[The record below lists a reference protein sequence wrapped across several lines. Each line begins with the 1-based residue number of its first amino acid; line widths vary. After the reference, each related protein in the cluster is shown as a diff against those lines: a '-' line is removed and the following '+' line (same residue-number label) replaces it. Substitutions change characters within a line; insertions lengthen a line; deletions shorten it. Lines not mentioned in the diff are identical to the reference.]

1 MWFVRGGCT
10 VLYLRIRLQFYAFFS
25 GFRGQ
30 RSAFPFLHLKHSERA
45 DRYEDKT
52 EMTSVLYSAGLN
64 YQTGNPVRQEIVAV
78 RRELDALRKHVE
90 VLSEENNVYRK
101 HLLKLLQ
108 GSEENETAG
117 VAEFKRDLMAL
128 SSAAAPSSA
137 SSSSRPA
144 GVGTVQGGGFR
155 R

>member
-1 MWFVRGGCT
+1 MDGSTCF
-10 VLYLRIRLQFYAFFS
+10 YLRERLQFYCFIS
-25 GFRGQ
+25 
-30 RSAFPFLHLKHSERA
+30 PVFLFLSYFLPLRCVLFLSIKTPTE
-45 DRYEDKT
+45 DRT
-52 EMTSVLYSAGLN
+52 MTSVLYSAGLN

-78 RRELDALRKHVE
+78 RRDLDALRKHVE
-90 VLSEENNVYRK
+90 ILTEENNIYRK

-108 GSEENETAG
+108 GSEENDTAA
-117 VAEFKRDLMAL
+117 VTEFKRDIMAL
-128 SSAAAPSSA
+128 SVSVAPSSS

>member
-1 MWFVRGGCT
+1 MC
-10 VLYLRIRLQFYAFFS
+10 
-25 GFRGQ
+25 
-30 RSAFPFLHLKHSERA
+30 AFPFILFIHLPI
-45 DRYEDKT
+45 T

-90 VLSEENNVYRK
+90 LLSEENNVYRK

-117 VAEFKRDLMAL
+117 VTEFRRDLMAL
-128 SSAAAPSSA
+128 SVSSA
-137 SSSSRPA
+137 PPSSSSRPA